1 MFFKELRLTKIPVL
15 QGLSR
20 TLPHT
25 TSLLTPLV
33 PAVRAMSSKFLLL
46 SRPTV
51 HMSPG
56 RSRGRGRYLP
66 FPVPE
71 SSPTHPVQRLSRNLA
86 IMGQGYLTDLRN
98 ITPIKI
104 YLSNLT
110 LYRVEAK

>member
-1 MFFKELRLTKIPVL
+1 MSLKGFRLTKIPNL
-15 QGLSR
+15 QGLSK

-25 TSLLTPLV
+25 TSLLTPLF

-46 SRPTV
+46 SRPIV

-71 SSPTHPVQRLSRNLA
+71 SSPTHPVQMLSRNLA
-86 IMGQGYLTDLRN
+86 IMGQGYLTDLRKY
-98 ITPIKI
+98 TVVKKI
-104 YLSNLT
+104 YYLT